1 MGIKKLLKKF
11 ICTLLEHCTVKRETT
26 NRCYKV
32 IDPIIEINKTEKLSL
47 IQRSQGLKPMFNL
60 HENSRQQLYTVKK
73 FKFSEIQIGKKHKK
87 PTIMHHTG
95 N

>member
-1 MGIKKLLKKF
+1 M
-11 ICTLLEHCTVKRETT
+11 
-26 NRCYKV
+26 
-32 IDPIIEINKTEKLSL
+32 EINKTEKLSL

-60 HENSRQQLYTVKK
+60 HENSRQQLYTLKK

-95 N
+95 NWLILKKFLKVLKKGKTLILENNDKH

>member
-11 ICTLLEHCTVKRETT
+11 ICTSLEHCTVKRETT

-32 IDPIIEINKTEKLSL
+32 IDPIMEINKTEKLSL

-60 HENSRQQLYTVKK
+60 HENSRQQLYMLKK
-73 FKFSEIQIGKKHKK
+73 IQIF
-87 PTIMHHTG
+87 
-95 N
+95 